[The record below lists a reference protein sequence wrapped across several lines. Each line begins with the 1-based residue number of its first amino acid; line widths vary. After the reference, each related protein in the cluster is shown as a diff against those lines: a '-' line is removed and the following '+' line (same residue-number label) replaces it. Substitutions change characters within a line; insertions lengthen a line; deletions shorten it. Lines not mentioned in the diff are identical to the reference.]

1 MDELKVFF
9 LMGPVDCN
17 DPNIPAYSD
26 EFLGELSKALGVRVS
41 NGSLDEVVSQELPVF
56 FIASGGAEMGF
67 LSNYRAAKPP
77 YILLTTPAYNSLAA
91 AMEIMGYLDEQGEP
105 GEILHGSIETVAK
118 RLGVLLRAAN
128 AKRKINGLR
137 LGAIGKPSG
146 LIASEADAEK
156 LRAATGMEL
165 IDLSLTEL
173 VEEYHKGGYPENE
186 LTQELKATG
195 YAPEEVEKALNVY
208 GATCRMIE
216 KYNLQAVT
224 VRCFELLSLIQTTGC
239 LALAILNA
247 QGIPAACEG
256 DTKSLASMVILNSV
270 TGLSSF
276 MANPS
281 CMDAETSE
289 IIFAHC
295 TLPIDMPDSYNL
307 TTHFESGIGVA
318 VAGDLKQGMVTVFK
332 CNDSMTRHYA
342 ARAELLETPHRA
354 DLCRTQMRLN
364 MIDGVDYFAHG
375 PISNHHMI
383 VKGDWVDEIDEL
395 FKLLNREA

>member
-1 MDELKVFF
+1 MEELNVYF

-17 DPNIPAYSD
+17 DANIPFYSAD
-26 EFLGELSKALGVRVS
+26 FLKQLSEAMGINVK
-41 NGSLDEVVSQELPVF
+41 NGTLEEVASQELPVF

-67 LSNYRAAKPP
+67 QASYRTAKPP

-91 AMEIMGYLDEQGEP
+91 AMEIMGYLDEQGEA
-105 GEILHGSIETVAK
+105 GEILHGSIASIAK
-118 RLGVLLRAAN
+118 RLGVLLRVAR
-128 AKRKINGLR
+128 AKRKIAGMR

-156 LRAATGMEL
+156 LKAASGME
-165 IDLSLTEL
+165 IVDLSLDEL

-186 LTQELKATG
+186 LTLELKTQG
-195 YAPEEVEKALNVY
+195 FAPDEVEKALDVY
-208 GATCRMIE
+208 GAVCRVME
-216 KYNLQAVT
+216 RHNLQAVT
-224 VRCFELLSLIQTTGC
+224 VRCFELLGLIHTTGC

-256 DTKSLASMVILNSV
+256 DTKSLASMVILNAI
-270 TGLSSF
+270 TGQSSF

-281 CMDAETSE
+281 CMDADTQE

-295 TLPIDMPDSYNL
+295 TLPIDMPDRYRL

-318 VAGDLKQGMVTVFK
+318 VAGEVALGEVTVFK
-332 CNDSMTRHYA
+332 CNDTLTRHYA
-342 ARAELLETPHRA
+342 GLAELLECPHRG
-354 DLCRTQMRLN
+354 DLCRTQMRLK
-364 MIDGVDYFAHG
+364 MIDGVDYFARG

-383 VKGDWVDEIDEL
+383 VKGNWVEEIDE
-395 FKLLNREA
+395 FFA